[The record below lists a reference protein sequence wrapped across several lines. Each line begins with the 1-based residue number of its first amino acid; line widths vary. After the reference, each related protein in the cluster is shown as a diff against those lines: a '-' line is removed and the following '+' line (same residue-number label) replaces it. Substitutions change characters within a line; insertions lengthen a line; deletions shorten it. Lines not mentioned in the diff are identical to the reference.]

1 MFQHWRILS
10 GILIFT
16 LVGGAGAFVYFS
28 PSSPSSSH
36 PTKQIQESMSGV
48 RATRF
53 DKEGR
58 LYQTISMSKWE
69 HFKNET
75 VTAMQAPTLTL
86 YYPNGKVCEISAK
99 FGEGFQADL
108 KGPLEKLHLSQNVL
122 IQQTDNNPQGWWEL
136 KTSSLVYFPA
146 SQTAM
151 TDEQVF
157 VASPALQLESQ
168 GMKVYLEQQ
177 RVEFIQQIKS
187 HYAKNT

>member
-10 GILIFT
+10 SILIVT
-16 LVGGAGAFVYFS
+16 LISAAGAFVYFS
-28 PSSPSSSH
+28 SPTTSNSSA
-36 PTKQIQESMSGV
+36 TKQLEESMSGV
-48 RATRF
+48 RATRY

-58 LYQTISMSKWE
+58 LYQTITMSKWE
-69 HFKNET
+69 HFRNET
-75 VTAMQAPTLTL
+75 ITAMETPTLTL
-86 YYPNGKVCEISAK
+86 YYPNGKICEISSK

-108 KGPLEKLHLSQNVL
+108 KGPLEKLHLLENVL
-122 IQQTDNNPQGWWEL
+122 IQQLDNNPEGWWEL
-136 KTSSLVYFPA
+136 KTHSLVFFPA

-157 VASPALQLESQ
+157 VVSPFLQLESQ

-177 RVEFIQQIKS
+177 RVEFIHQVKS